1 MTFFP
6 TCRRVKSDQDLDDVA
21 NAESRSTETFEDNNS
36 RTRSDAKIKPT
47 TELQSL
53 IRFHARY
60 LMESTQS
67 GSELRSAASLLHA
80 GLKVLEYDDATG
92 RILVN
97 FHISRIREMIAL
109 GGDDGL
115 EDAFQPLEAC
125 INLRLST
132 CM

>member
-1 MTFFP
+1 M
-6 TCRRVKSDQDLDDVA
+6 VNEDSQSIE
-21 NAESRSTETFEDNNS
+21 NFEDT
-36 RTRSDAKIKPT
+36 RTTRSDAKRKPT

-53 IRFHARY
+53 ISFHARY

-92 RILVN
+92 RVIVN
-97 FHISRIREMIAL
+97 FHISRIRELIAV

-132 CM
+132 CT